1 MKLKKMA
8 QIVMVVVSLFV
19 LNGLTITNCV
29 RAVNL
34 KDVSIQSAGDCGSLL
49 TYKGIV
55 VKAYYAQYTING
67 KSYPAYCLDKTK
79 QGVTDEISYQ
89 VSVEDAIH
97 DVGLWRYIINGYPY
111 KSIQELGVENKEEA
125 FTATKQAIYCYLH
138 GNKVEDYGAIGQ
150 AGQRTLNALKKIVSD
165 AKNSKETM
173 VSNHIE
179 IVANGTKFEQDSID
193 KNYVSRTYQV
203 KANASISNYK
213 VSLEKTDKELLDGMK
228 IVDTQNKE
236 KTEFSAKETF
246 KIMIPMQKLKE
257 AGSFKIHLSTQVE
270 TKPVIYGKA
279 PNGSYQDYAL
289 TAATY
294 EDSIQDL
301 VDNYYKNETKIKII
315 KQDDETKEKLSG
327 VEFALYDENKQ
338 MVYGNLKTNED
349 GEVEVQN
356 ILPGTYYLQE
366 TVAKDGYLPNRDMTK
381 IEVKWNQIVTV
392 KVYNLKE
399 DEKKKPTIEIEE
411 NEISTKVKRLP
422 VTGM

>member
-1 MKLKKMA
+1 
-8 QIVMVVVSLFV
+8 
-19 LNGLTITNCV
+19 
-29 RAVNL
+29 
-34 KDVSIQSAGDCGSLL
+34 
-49 TYKGIV
+49 
-55 VKAYYAQYTING
+55 
-67 KSYPAYCLDKTK
+67 
-79 QGVTDEISYQ
+79 
-89 VSVEDAIH
+89 
-97 DVGLWRYIINGYPY
+97 
-111 KSIQELGVENKEEA
+111 
-125 FTATKQAIYCYLH
+125 
-138 GNKVEDYGAIGQ
+138 
-150 AGQRTLNALKKIVSD
+150 
-165 AKNSKETM
+165 
-173 VSNHIE
+173 
-179 IVANGTKFEQDSID
+179 
-193 KNYVSRTYQV
+193 
-203 KANASISNYK
+203 
-213 VSLEKTDKELLDGMK
+213 MK

-246 KIMIPMQKLKE
+246 KVMIPMQKLKE

-294 EDSIQDL
+294 EDSVQDL

-327 VEFALYDENKQ
+327 VEFALYDANKQ

-366 TVAKDGYLPNRDMTK
+366 TVAKDGYLPNREMTQ

-399 DEKKKPTIEIEE
+399 DEKKKPTIEIEK